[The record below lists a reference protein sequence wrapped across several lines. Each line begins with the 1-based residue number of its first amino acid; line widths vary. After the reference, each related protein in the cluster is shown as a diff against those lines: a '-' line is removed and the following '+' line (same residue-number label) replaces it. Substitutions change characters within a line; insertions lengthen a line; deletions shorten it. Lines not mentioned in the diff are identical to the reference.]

1 MKKLFI
7 LAVITLLISCEQNNP
22 SKNSNETLGTK
33 KITLEDIWGAT
44 FSTNRMNALN
54 SMNGDYYSLLNNY
67 ENGYPTVDKYS
78 YTSLEK
84 VATIVDGKT
93 LQNLQNF
100 ESYSFLQ

>member
-7 LAVITLLISCEQNNP
+7 LAVVTLLISCEQNNP

-33 KITLEDIWGAT
+33 KITLEDIWGTT

-54 SMNGDYYSLLNNY
+54 SMNGDYYSLLNY
-67 ENGYPTVDKYS
+67 DENGYSTVDKYS

-84 VATIVDGKT
+84 VATVVEGKT
-93 LQNLQNF
+93 RWR
-100 ESYSFLQ
+100 YIRYRTY

>member
-33 KITLEDIWGAT
+33 KITLEDIWGTT

-54 SMNGDYYSLLNNY
+54 DAFQ
-67 ENGYPTVDKYS
+67 KYCNLKEKNKYLS
-78 YTSLEK
+78 TSKKNVLQYTKYRHYLK
-84 VATIVDGKT
+84 LKNI
-93 LQNLQNF
+93 LINF
-100 ESYSFLQ
+100 NTSIK